1 MAEGGIEE
9 DTARERELQNTTFF
23 GILVNNGANFRRHL
37 GSKESVKCIMSD
49 PVRENA
55 TIVLDIQKQLVD
67 DRLILGESPVGRYVQ
82 EGMSNQ
88 HQMPEARQIKE
99 EHDQQPNLIQQLEI
113 SLQELNMNF
122 NQLAGHKNSEYAS
135 LLEPMSD
142 HSMEEENEL
151 LNWVY
156 LNLRGKWRHSYKMTG
171 NTPSM
176 SKWSTS

>member
-1 MAEGGIEE
+1 
-9 DTARERELQNTTFF
+9 
-23 GILVNNGANFRRHL
+23 
-37 GSKESVKCIMSD
+37 MSN

-122 NQLAGHKNSEYAS
+122 NQLAGHKNSEYAL

-142 HSMEEENEL
+142 HSMEEL
-151 LNWVY
+151 LNSVY